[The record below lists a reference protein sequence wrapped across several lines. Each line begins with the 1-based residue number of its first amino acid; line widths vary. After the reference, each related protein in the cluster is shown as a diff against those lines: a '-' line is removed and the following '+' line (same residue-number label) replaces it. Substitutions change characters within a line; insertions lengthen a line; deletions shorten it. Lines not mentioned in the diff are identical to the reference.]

1 MKNLLNTGLYYNCS
15 KMFNIEQYVLGQAL
29 GPKKLVATF
38 QWYLSFKL
46 VNNELNSSRNDRNN
60 SKD

>member
-1 MKNLLNTGLYYNCS
+1 MKNFLNNGLYSNCS

-38 QWYLSFKL
+38 QWCLFFKL
-46 VNNELNSSRNDRNN
+46 VSNELNSSRNN
-60 SKD
+60 

>member
-38 QWYLSFKL
+38 QWYLSLKL
-46 VNNELNSSRNDRNN
+46 VNNELNSSRND
-60 SKD
+60 